1 MIGAHIAA
9 LAENWTA
16 STFAGGAYYKDG
28 GVMSTAVA
36 LKKEASST
44 LSYGILN
51 PQTLDEAIR
60 VAEIMAKSSL
70 VPKDFQGSSGNILI
84 AMQWGM
90 ELGLAPLQA
99 MQSIAVINGRPSLW
113 GDAVIAIARSA
124 ASCEYI
130 TETVEGEGERMVAT
144 CRAKRRNQPEE
155 VRTFSVAD
163 AQQAGLWG
171 KVGPWKTNP
180 KRMLQM
186 RARSFALR
194 DVFAD
199 SLRGMAVAEEQQ
211 DIAEM
216 NRERDVTPAKPAEP
230 VRQAIAAYPQDEF
243 EKNFP
248 KWEAIIKSEK
258 KDAQALID
266 MVGTKGQ
273 LSAEQIAKIRA
284 VESGVEQ

>member
-1 MIGAHIAA
+1 MSN
-9 LAENWTA
+9 LATIKGE
-16 STFAGGAYYKDG
+16 AGSA
-28 GVMSTAVA
+28 
-36 LKKEASST
+36 

-51 PQTLDEAIR
+51 PSTFDEAIKM
-60 VAEIMAKSSL
+60 AEILGRSNL
-70 VPKDFQGSSGNILI
+70 VPKDFQGNPGNILV

-90 ELGLAPLQA
+90 ELGMAPLQA
-99 MQSIAVINGRPSLW
+99 MQNIAVINGRPSLW

-124 ASCEYI
+124 PSCEYI
-130 TETVEGEGERMVAT
+130 QETIEGEGDRMTAV
-144 CRAKRRNQPEE
+144 CKAKRKGQPEE

-186 RARSFALR
+186 RARSFAIR

-211 DIAEM
+211 DIE
-216 NRERDVTPAKPAEP
+216 RQQKERDITPTPEP
-230 VRQAIAAYPQDEF
+230 RAVAALPSYSEADF

-248 KWEAIIKSEK
+248 KWQAAIEAGKF
-258 KDAQALID
+258 DADYVISMASA
-266 MVGTKGQ
+266 KAQ
-273 LSAEQIAKIRA
+273 LTEQQIEQIRGIA
-284 VESGVEQ
+284 E

>member
-1 MIGAHIAA
+1 
-9 LAENWTA
+9 
-16 STFAGGAYYKDG
+16 
-28 GVMSTAVA
+28 MSTSVA
-36 LKKEASST
+36 TIKKEATNT

-60 VAEIMAKSSL
+60 VADIMAKSSL
-70 VPKDFQGSSGNILI
+70 VPKDFQGSAGNILI

-99 MQSIAVINGRPSLW
+99 MQSIAVINGRPSMW

-130 TETVEGEGERMVAT
+130 TETIEGEGERMIAT
-144 CRAKRRNQPEE
+144 CRAKRKGQAEE
-155 VRTFSVAD
+155 VRTFSVDD
-163 AQQAGLWG
+163 AKTAGLWG

-180 KRMLQM
+180 RRMLQM

-211 DIAEM
+211 DIVEM
-216 NRERDVTPAKPAEP
+216 NRERDVTPRAQPNS
-230 VRQAIAAYPQDEF
+230 QASATEERTLPRYPQEEF

-248 KWEAIIKSEK
+248 KWEAVIESGK
-258 KDAQALID
+258 KDADFVISMAS
-266 MVGTKGQ
+266 TKGV
-273 LSAEQIAKIRA
+273 LSDEQIERIRS
-284 VESGVEQ
+284 VEA